1 MKILWPVKNRHI
13 TNDYGERESFRL
25 PDGQWTLPFHYG
37 VDFAQPAGTPIYAVA
52 DGKVK
57 TNGWDNSGYGG
68 GWEIAVDHGNG
79 WVSWYLHRF
88 ANTTHRVGQTVKA
101 GDVLGHVGSTGA
113 STGPHLHFEL
123 HKNGNAINP
132 APHFVDTLNP
142 KPDQIKQKLEGAS
155 EMLMIHRAVG
165 KETVYAIF
173 GANFWL
179 EFSGSKTAGG
189 LLAQIT
195 GTKNSHS
202 VAVSDSFWN
211 TCKKS
216 ATTGKNK

>member
-1 MKILWPVKNRHI
+1 
-13 TNDYGERESFRL
+13 
-25 PDGQWTLPFHYG
+25 
-37 VDFAQPAGTPIYAVA
+37 
-52 DGKVK
+52 
-57 TNGWDNSGYGG
+57 
-68 GWEIAVDHGNG
+68 
-79 WVSWYLHRF
+79 
-88 ANTTHRVGQTVKA
+88 
-101 GDVLGHVGSTGA
+101 
-113 STGPHLHFEL
+113 
-123 HKNGNAINP
+123 
-132 APHFVDTLNP
+132 
-142 KPDQIKQKLEGAS
+142 
-155 EMLMIHRAVG
+155 MLMIHRAVG